1 MRACQARPLSRKTSS
16 MKHRIDESRERIYF
30 RPEGTPRANETGEAG
45 EIPVSLYLVE
55 VPTYRR
61 FKRPMSFV
69 AYCFICEKKV
79 TAHTL
84 LDAPKLLVA
93 LANHYDVEVMHTSD
107 SGDHRWK
114 LNREEKARLLNH
126 IRKSMYNN

>member
-1 MRACQARPLSRKTSS
+1 
-16 MKHRIDESRERIYF
+16 
-30 RPEGTPRANETGEAG
+30 
-45 EIPVSLYLVE
+45 V
-55 VPTYRR
+55 
-61 FKRPMSFV
+61 SFV
-69 AYCFICEKKV
+69 AYCFRCEKKV